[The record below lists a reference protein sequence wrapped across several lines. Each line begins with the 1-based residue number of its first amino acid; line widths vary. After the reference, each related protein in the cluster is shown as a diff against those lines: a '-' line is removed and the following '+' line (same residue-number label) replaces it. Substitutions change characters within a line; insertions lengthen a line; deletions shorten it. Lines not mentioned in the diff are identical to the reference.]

1 MLGAGLVSHSDL
13 SAIGSGV
20 MTDGAGRD
28 GIAGRQSHLR
38 QVSRIARVFRCK
50 HFHQSLRTRYANR
63 QIFVHWNKK
72 YEKGKRENCLTC
84 TKVPLVMINL

>member
-1 MLGAGLVSHSDL
+1 MLGVGLVSHSDL

-20 MTDGAGRD
+20 MTDVAGRD

-50 HFHQSLRTRYANR
+50 HFHQSLRIHRIR
-63 QIFVHWNKK
+63 QSSDICAVKK
-72 YEKGKRENCLTC
+72 KKKKKICLTC